1 MAQNLPNSVT
11 EIKPEIQEA
20 QRSQDKYKDLSYP
33 IYAYDIQ
40 TAQKTHKEK
49 IFKGAK
55 QIIQAILNLKL
66 HKQYHKKKKRQVME
80 RIFTNYVSD
89 KIFVFG
95 ICILCSSTI
104 KRQITQIKHE
114 ENICID
120 IFPRKIYK

>member
-66 HKQYHKKKKRQVME
+66 HKQYHKKKKDKSWKEYLQIMYLIKYLYLE
-80 RIFTNYVSD
+80 YVYYAA
-89 KIFVFG
+89 
-95 ICILCSSTI
+95 
-104 KRQITQIKHE
+104 QQ
-114 ENICID
+114 
-120 IFPRKIYK
+120 

>member
-55 QIIQAILNLKL
+55 QIIQTILNLKL
-66 HKQYHKKKKRQVME
+66 HKQYHQKKKKK
-80 RIFTNYVSD
+80 TSHGKN
-89 KIFVFG
+89 
-95 ICILCSSTI
+95 
-104 KRQITQIKHE
+104 
-114 ENICID
+114 
-120 IFPRKIYK
+120 IYKLCI